1 MRAPILNF
9 FVLKIEILCSK
20 FYMLLRVAASYEQI
34 DVSYDLSAREA
45 RQIAN
50 GGQPMTKED
59 IIMEMQGSLVVSER
73 SMRLAIAT
81 VEYSNKIHIL
91 LDAHVYASTLRPES
105 PSTRTLFYSDL
116 SDTTLTLEKMRA
128 FAKHVHNI
136 FMATTKYNNNQVSFP
151 FL

>member
-1 MRAPILNF
+1 
-9 FVLKIEILCSK
+9 
-20 FYMLLRVAASYEQI
+20 MLLRVAASYEQI

-128 FAKHVHNI
+128 FAKHVNNI
-136 FMATTKYNNNQVSFP
+136 FMATKKYNNNQVSFP

>member
-1 MRAPILNF
+1 MF
-9 FVLKIEILCSK
+9 
-20 FYMLLRVAASYEQI
+20 LRTAASYEQI
-34 DVSYDLSAREA
+34 DVSYDLAAKEA

-128 FAKHVHNI
+128 FAKHVNNI
-136 FMATTKYNNNQVSFP
+136 FMATKKYNNNQVSFP

>member
-1 MRAPILNF
+1 
-9 FVLKIEILCSK
+9 
-20 FYMLLRVAASYEQI
+20 MLLRTAASYEQI
-34 DVSYDLSAREA
+34 DVSYDLATKEA

-128 FAKHVHNI
+128 FAKHVNNI
-136 FMATTKYNNNQVSFP
+136 FMATKKYNNNQVSFP

>member
-1 MRAPILNF
+1 
-9 FVLKIEILCSK
+9 
-20 FYMLLRVAASYEQI
+20 MLLRVAASYEQI

-59 IIMEMQGSLVVSER
+59 IIMEMQRSLVVSER

-81 VEYSNKIHIL
+81 VEYSNQIHIL
-91 LDAHVYASTLRPES
+91 LDAHIYASTLRPET

-136 FMATTKYNNNQVSFP
+136 FMATKKYNNNQVSFP

>member
-1 MRAPILNF
+1 
-9 FVLKIEILCSK
+9 
-20 FYMLLRVAASYEQI
+20 MLLRVAASYEQI

-91 LDAHVYASTLRPES
+91 LDAHIYASTLRPES

-128 FAKHVHNI
+128 FAKHVNNI
-136 FMATTKYNNNQVSFP
+136 FMATKKYNNNQVSFP

>member
-1 MRAPILNF
+1 
-9 FVLKIEILCSK
+9 
-20 FYMLLRVAASYEQI
+20 MLLRTAASYEQI
-34 DVSYDLSAREA
+34 DVSYDLAAKEA

-105 PSTRTLFYSDL
+105 PGTRTLFYSDL

-128 FAKHVHNI
+128 FAKHVNNI
-136 FMATTKYNNNQVSFP
+136 FMATKKYNNNQVSFP

>member
-1 MRAPILNF
+1 
-9 FVLKIEILCSK
+9 
-20 FYMLLRVAASYEQI
+20 MLLRVAASYEQI

-91 LDAHVYASTLRPES
+91 LDAHVYASTLRPE
-105 PSTRTLFYSDL
+105 PPATRTLFYSDL

-128 FAKHVHNI
+128 FAKHVNNI
-136 FMATTKYNNNQVSFP
+136 FMATKKYNNNQVSFP

>member
-1 MRAPILNF
+1 
-9 FVLKIEILCSK
+9 
-20 FYMLLRVAASYEQI
+20 MLLRVAASYEQI

-105 PSTRTLFYSDL
+105 PGTRTLFYSDL

-128 FAKHVHNI
+128 FAKHVNNI
-136 FMATTKYNNNQVSFP
+136 FMATKKYNDNQVSFP

>member
-1 MRAPILNF
+1 
-9 FVLKIEILCSK
+9 
-20 FYMLLRVAASYEQI
+20 MLLRTAASYEQI
-34 DVSYDLSAREA
+34 DVSYDLAAKEA

-73 SMRLAIAT
+73 SMRLAIET
-81 VEYSNKIHIL
+81 VEYSNKIHIV

-105 PSTRTLFYSDL
+105 PATRTLFYSDL

-128 FAKHVHNI
+128 FAKHVSNI
-136 FMATTKYNNNQVSFP
+136 FMATKKYNDNQVSFP

>member
-1 MRAPILNF
+1 
-9 FVLKIEILCSK
+9 
-20 FYMLLRVAASYEQI
+20 MLLRVAASYEQI

-91 LDAHVYASTLRPES
+91 LDAHVYASTFRPE
-105 PSTRTLFYSDL
+105 PPATRTLFYSDL

-128 FAKHVHNI
+128 FAKHVNNI
-136 FMATTKYNNNQVSFP
+136 FMATKKYNNNQVSFP

>member
-105 PSTRTLFYSDL
+105 PATRTLFYSDL

>member
-1 MRAPILNF
+1 
-9 FVLKIEILCSK
+9 
-20 FYMLLRVAASYEQI
+20 MLLRTAASYEQI
-34 DVSYDLSAREA
+34 DVSYDLAAKEA

-128 FAKHVHNI
+128 FAKHVNNI
-136 FMATTKYNNNQVSFP
+136 FMATKKYNDNQVSFP

>member
-1 MRAPILNF
+1 
-9 FVLKIEILCSK
+9 
-20 FYMLLRVAASYEQI
+20 MLLRVAASYEQI

-105 PSTRTLFYSDL
+105 PATRTLFYSDL

-128 FAKHVHNI
+128 FAKHVNNI
-136 FMATTKYNNNQVSFP
+136 FMATKKYNNNQVSFP

>member
-1 MRAPILNF
+1 
-9 FVLKIEILCSK
+9 
-20 FYMLLRVAASYEQI
+20 MLLRTAASYEQI
-34 DVSYDLSAREA
+34 DVSYDLAAKEA

-81 VEYSNKIHIL
+81 VEYSNQIHIL
-91 LDAHVYASTLRPES
+91 LDAHIYASTLRPES

-128 FAKHVHNI
+128 FAKHVSNI
-136 FMATTKYNNNQVSFP
+136 FMATKKYNDNQVSFP

>member
-1 MRAPILNF
+1 
-9 FVLKIEILCSK
+9 
-20 FYMLLRVAASYEQI
+20 MLLRAAASYEQI
-34 DVSYDLSAREA
+34 DVSYDLATKEA

-128 FAKHVHNI
+128 FAKHVNNI
-136 FMATTKYNNNQVSFP
+136 FMATKKYNNNQVSFP

>member
-9 FVLKIEILCSK
+9 FVPKIEILGPK
-20 FYMLLRVAASYEQI
+20 FYMLLRTAASYEQI
-34 DVSYDLSAREA
+34 DVSYDLAAKEA

-128 FAKHVHNI
+128 FAKHVNNI
-136 FMATTKYNNNQVSFP
+136 FMATKKYNNNQVSFP

>member
-1 MRAPILNF
+1 
-9 FVLKIEILCSK
+9 
-20 FYMLLRVAASYEQI
+20 MLLRTAASYEQI
-34 DVSYDLSAREA
+34 DVSYDLAAKEA

-128 FAKHVHNI
+128 FAKHVNNI
-136 FMATTKYNNNQVSFP
+136 FMATKKYNNNQVSFP

>member
-1 MRAPILNF
+1 
-9 FVLKIEILCSK
+9 
-20 FYMLLRVAASYEQI
+20 MLLRVAASYEQI

-91 LDAHVYASTLRPES
+91 LDAYVYASTLRPES

-128 FAKHVHNI
+128 FAKHVNNI
-136 FMATTKYNNNQVSFP
+136 FMATKKYNNNQVSFP

>member
-136 FMATTKYNNNQVSFP
+136 FMATKKYNNNQVSFP

>member
-1 MRAPILNF
+1 
-9 FVLKIEILCSK
+9 
-20 FYMLLRVAASYEQI
+20 MLLRTAASYEQI
-34 DVSYDLSAREA
+34 DVSYDLSAKEA

-91 LDAHVYASTLRPES
+91 LDAHIYASTLRPES

-128 FAKHVHNI
+128 FAKHVNNI
-136 FMATTKYNNNQVSFP
+136 FMATKKYNNNQVSFP

>member
-1 MRAPILNF
+1 
-9 FVLKIEILCSK
+9 
-20 FYMLLRVAASYEQI
+20 MLLRAAASYEQI
-34 DVSYDLSAREA
+34 DVSYDLATKEA

-105 PSTRTLFYSDL
+105 PATRTLFYSDL

-128 FAKHVHNI
+128 FAKHVNNI
-136 FMATTKYNNNQVSFP
+136 FMATKKYNNNQVSFP

>member
-1 MRAPILNF
+1 
-9 FVLKIEILCSK
+9 
-20 FYMLLRVAASYEQI
+20 MLLRAAASYEQI
-34 DVSYDLSAREA
+34 DVSYDLAAKEA

-105 PSTRTLFYSDL
+105 PATRTLFYSDL

-128 FAKHVHNI
+128 FAKHVSNI
-136 FMATTKYNNNQVSFP
+136 FMATKKYNDNQVSFP

>member
-1 MRAPILNF
+1 
-9 FVLKIEILCSK
+9 
-20 FYMLLRVAASYEQI
+20 MLLRVAASYEQI

-105 PSTRTLFYSDL
+105 PGTRTLFYSDL

-128 FAKHVHNI
+128 FAKHVNNI
-136 FMATTKYNNNQVSFP
+136 FMATKKYNNNQVSFP

>member
-1 MRAPILNF
+1 
-9 FVLKIEILCSK
+9 
-20 FYMLLRVAASYEQI
+20 MLLRVAASYEQI

-105 PSTRTLFYSDL
+105 PTTRTLFYSDL

-136 FMATTKYNNNQVSFP
+136 FMATKKYNNNQVSFP

>member
-1 MRAPILNF
+1 
-9 FVLKIEILCSK
+9 
-20 FYMLLRVAASYEQI
+20 MLLRAAASYEQI
-34 DVSYDLSAREA
+34 DVSYDLATKEA

-91 LDAHVYASTLRPES
+91 LNAHVYASTLRPES
-105 PSTRTLFYSDL
+105 PATRTLFYSDL

-128 FAKHVHNI
+128 FAKHVNNI
-136 FMATTKYNNNQVSFP
+136 FMATKKYNNNQVSFP